1 MGVLWLLLAAVI
13 FGLGYLVHVRLYP
26 WRNCP
31 RCSGRKRNYSISAHR
46 DCRRYGA
53 TGRVRRW
60 GAPSEEN

>member
-1 MGVLWLLLAAVI
+1 MGVLWLLLGAVGGGGI
-13 FGLGYLVHVRLYP
+13 WYAHVRLYP

-31 RCSGRKRNYSISAHR
+31 RCSGGKRNYSISAHR
-46 DCRRYGA
+46 DCRRCKA